1 VNVSAVRDGDFLE
14 ITVKDTGIGIREEDI
29 PRLFQAFTQLESV
42 YTKGFEGT
50 GLGLALTRQLVE
62 LHGGR
67 IWMESE
73 FGSGSSFSFTIP
85 LAQAAGKEPP
95 ANRSDTVP
103 GNGNTILV
111 IENDPLTL
119 SALKIALQSK
129 GYRVLK
135 TSNGINGIAM
145 AMRDK
150 PDLIILDLMMPG
162 VSGFDVADHLYKEN
176 ATAKTPI
183 LVLTAMDLS
192 TDERAR
198 LAKKVWRI
206 AEKGS
211 LSTHNLITLVES
223 AIGTK

>member
-1 VNVSAVRDGDFLE
+1 LE
-14 ITVKDTGIGIREEDI
+14 ISVTDTGIGIREEDI

-73 FGSGSSFSFTIP
+73 FGTGSTFIFTIP
-85 LAQAAGKEPP
+85 LTQTAGKP
-95 ANRSDTVP
+95 ALDIRPAVP
-103 GNGNTILV
+103 RNGNTVLV

-129 GYRVLK
+129 GYQVLK
-135 TSNGINGIAM
+135 TSNGVHGIAM
-145 AMRDK
+145 AVSER

-162 VSGFDVADHLYKEN
+162 VSGFDVAELLHTEP
-176 ATAKTPI
+176 ATTHTPI

-192 TDERAR
+192 ADDRAR
-198 LAKKVWRI
+198 LTEKVWRI

-211 LSTHNLITLVES
+211 LSTHNLLSLVES
-223 AIGTK
+223 AIGSN